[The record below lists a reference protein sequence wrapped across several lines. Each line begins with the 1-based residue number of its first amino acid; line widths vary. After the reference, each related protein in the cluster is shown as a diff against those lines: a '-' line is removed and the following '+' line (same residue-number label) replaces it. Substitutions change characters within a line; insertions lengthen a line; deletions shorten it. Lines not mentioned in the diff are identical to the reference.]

1 MMEIADYRGPTMDQ
15 IIGLCKQRGIIFQSS
30 EIYNG
35 VAGCFDYGPLGAEIK
50 KNIKNIWWQDMV
62 HRRSDIVG
70 LDCSIIMHSDI
81 WRASGH
87 VDGFS
92 DPLVDCK
99 ISKMRYRADQLYFA
113 KVIVGREV
121 IGYVSVL
128 EDEKMQSVAENQA
141 QDLKRKLAKQGA
153 LAEIVLQPYTEARP
167 EEYALIP
174 SPATGKPGSLTAPRA
189 FNLMFQTHLGAVV
202 DDSSVAYLRP
212 ETAQGMFVNFKN
224 ILNTYRVKLPFGI
237 AQMGRS
243 FRNEI
248 TPRNF
253 IFRSREFEQMEMEF
267 FIQDDA
273 DWQEW
278 HQYWVKTRFEW
289 LKSIGL
295 GENFL
300 GLDVHR
306 PEKLAHYSRAC
317 TDITFHYP
325 FGVQELEGVA
335 ARGNFDLRQHQ
346 NASGKNLEYFD
357 EQRNRSYLPH
367 VIEPAIGVDRLFL
380 AVLCSAYCEEPVGN
394 EMRAVLKL
402 HPRVA
407 PIKAAIL
414 PLVKNRSELV
424 SLAEKIYQKLS
435 KMHHVQYDEGG
446 AIGRRY
452 RRMDE
457 IGTPYCITVDFDSL
471 ENGTFTLRDRDTMEQ
486 KRLTEGEIIT
496 FLADRCL

>member
-1 MMEIADYRGPTMDQ
+1 MDQ
-15 IIGLCKQRGIIFQSS
+15 ILSLCKRRGIIFQSS

-35 VAGCFDYGPLGAEIK
+35 IAGCFDYGPLGAEIK
-50 KNIKNIWWQDMV
+50 KNIKNAWWQDMV
-62 HRRSDIVG
+62 HRRENVVG
-70 LDCSIIMHSDI
+70 LDCSVIMHPNV
-81 WRASGH
+81 WKASGH

-99 ISKMRYRADQLYFA
+99 VSKMRYRADQLYFA
-113 KVIVGREV
+113 KVVVEGEL

-128 EDEKMQSVAENQA
+128 EGEQMQSIAENQA
-141 QDLKRKLAKQGA
+141 EDLKRKLSKRGA
-153 LAEIVLQPYTEARP
+153 LEDVILRPYTEASV
-167 EEYALIP
+167 EEYAQIP

-189 FNLMFQTHLGAVV
+189 FNLMFHTHVGAIV
-202 DDSSVAYLRP
+202 DDSSLTYLRP

-224 ILNTYRVKLPFGI
+224 ILNTYRLKLPFGI

-253 IFRSREFEQMEMEF
+253 TFRSREFEQMEMEF

-273 DWQEW
+273 DWKTW
-278 HQYWVKTRFEW
+278 HRYWVDARFEW
-289 LKSIGL
+289 LKNIGL
-295 GENFL
+295 KEDLL
-300 GLDVHR
+300 GYDVHR

-325 FGVQELEGVA
+325 FGVQELEGIA
-335 ARGNFDLRQHQ
+335 ARGNFDLKQHQ

-357 EQRNRSYLPH
+357 EQRSRSYLPH

-380 AVLCSAYCEEPVGN
+380 ALLCSAYYEEIVDG
-394 EMRAVLKL
+394 ETRSVLKF
-402 HPRVA
+402 HPRIA
-407 PIKAAIL
+407 PIKAAVL
-414 PLVKNRSELV
+414 PLVKNRPELV
-424 SLAEKIYQKLS
+424 ELARSLHKKLS
-435 KMHHVQYDEGG
+435 QKFYTQYDESG

-457 IGTPYCITVDFDSL
+457 IGTPYCITIDFRSL
-471 ENGTFTLRDRDTMEQ
+471 EDGTFTLRNRDSMEQ
-486 KRLTEGEIIT
+486 KRFTESEISVFIEG
-496 FLADRCL
+496 CCE

>member
-1 MMEIADYRGPTMDQ
+1 MVKSAEYDGPTMDQ
-15 IIGLCKQRGIIFQSS
+15 ILGLCKRRGIIFQSS

-35 VAGCFDYGPLGAEIK
+35 VAGFFDYGPLGAEIK

-62 HRRSDIVG
+62 HRRDNIVG
-70 LDCSIIMHSDI
+70 LDCSIIMHPDI
-81 WRASGH
+81 WKASGH

-92 DPLVDCK
+92 DPMVDCK

-113 KVIVGREV
+113 EV
-121 IGYVSVL
+121 TIGDEAIGYVSVL
-128 EDEKMQSVAENQA
+128 EDEHMQSVAESQA
-141 QDLKRKLAKQGA
+141 QDLKRKLEKTGILGA
-153 LAEIVLQPYTEARP
+153 IVLRPYTEAKP

-174 SPATGKPGSLTAPRA
+174 SPATGKSGSLTAPRA
-189 FNLMFQTHLGAVV
+189 FNLMFRTNLGAVV

-224 ILNTYRVKLPFGI
+224 ILNTYRIKLPFGI

-273 DWQEW
+273 NWQEW
-278 HQYWVKTRFEW
+278 HQYWVNARVEW

-295 GENFL
+295 RENL
-300 GLDVHR
+300 LDLDVHH

-317 TDITFHYP
+317 TDITFRYP
-325 FGVQELEGVA
+325 FGEQELEGIA
-335 ARGNFDLRQHQ
+335 ARGNFDLTQHQ

-357 EQRNRSYLPH
+357 EQQNRSYLPH

-380 AVLCSAYCEEPVGN
+380 AVLCSAYREEQVDG
-394 EMRAVLKL
+394 ETRVLLKL

-407 PIKAAIL
+407 PIKAAVL
-414 PLVKNRSELV
+414 PLIKNRPQLV
-424 SLAEKIYQKLS
+424 DLARNLYQKLS
-435 KMHHVQYDEGG
+435 KMHHVQYDESG

-457 IGTPYCITVDFDSL
+457 IGTPYCITVDFESL
-471 ENGTFTLRDRDTMEQ
+471 GNQTFTLRDRDTMEQ
-486 KRLTEGEIIT
+486 KRLTESEIIT
-496 FLADRCL
+496 FLADHCL

>member
-1 MMEIADYRGPTMDQ
+1 MDQ
-15 IIGLCKQRGIIFQSS
+15 IVGLCKRRGIIFPSS

-35 VAGCFDYGPLGAEIK
+35 IAGCFDYGPLGAEIK
-50 KNIKNIWWQDMV
+50 KNIKSAWWQDMV
-62 HRRSDIVG
+62 HRRGDIVG
-70 LDCSIIMHSDI
+70 LDCSIIMHPDV
-81 WRASGH
+81 WKASGH

-92 DPLVDCK
+92 DPLVDCR

-113 KVIVGREV
+113 KVAVAGET

-128 EDEKMQSVAENQA
+128 EDENRQSVAENQA
-141 QDLKRKLAKQGA
+141 HDLKRKLAKQGA
-153 LAEIVLQPYTEARP
+153 LEEIILRPYTEATP

-202 DDSSVAYLRP
+202 DSSSVAYLRP

-273 DWQEW
+273 DWREW
-278 HQYWVKTRFEW
+278 HQYWVNVRFDW
-289 LKSIGL
+289 LKNIGL
-295 GENFL
+295 RGDLL
-300 GLDVHR
+300 GFDIHR

-317 TDITFHYP
+317 TDIIFHYP
-325 FGVQELEGVA
+325 FGVQELEGIA
-335 ARGNFDLRQHQ
+335 ARGNFDLTQHQ

-380 AVLCSAYCEEPVGN
+380 AVLCSAYHEESVEGETRVVLRLNPRIAPVKA
-394 EMRAVLKL
+394 AVL
-402 HPRVA
+402 
-407 PIKAAIL
+407 
-414 PLVKNRSELV
+414 PLLKNRPELV
-424 SLAEKIYQKLS
+424 TLAENLHKKLS
-435 KMHHVQYDEGG
+435 EMWHVQYDGSG

-457 IGTPYCITVDFDSL
+457 IGTPYCITVDFESL
-471 ENGTFTLRDRDTMEQ
+471 EKGTFTLRDRDSMDQ
-486 KRLTEGEIIT
+486 KRLSESEMIA
-496 FLADRCL
+496 FLAEQCC

>member
-1 MMEIADYRGPTMDQ
+1 
-15 IIGLCKQRGIIFQSS
+15 
-30 EIYNG
+30 
-35 VAGCFDYGPLGAEIK
+35 
-50 KNIKNIWWQDMV
+50 MV

-70 LDCSIIMHSDI
+70 IDCSIIMHPDV

-99 ISKMRYRADQLYFA
+99 ISKIRYRADQLYFA
-113 KVIVGREV
+113 KVAVAGEA

-128 EDEKMQSVAENQA
+128 EDAAMQSAAEDQA
-141 QDLKRKLAKQGA
+141 RDLKRKLSRQGELEA
-153 LAEIVLQPYTEARP
+153 IVLRPYTEAAP
-167 EEYALIP
+167 QEYALIP
-174 SPATGKPGSLTAPRA
+174 SPATGEPGSLTPPRA

-202 DDSSVAYLRP
+202 DESSVAYLRP

-224 ILNTYRVKLPFGI
+224 ILNTCRVKPPFGI

-267 FIQDDA
+267 FMPDDA
-273 DWQEW
+273 DWQGW
-278 HQYWVKTRFEW
+278 HQYWVNTRFEW

-295 GENFL
+295 REQLL

-306 PEKLAHYSRAC
+306 PEKLSHYSRAC

-335 ARGNFDLRQHQ
+335 ARGNFDLTQHQ

-357 EQRNRSYLPH
+357 EQQNRSYLPH

-380 AVLCSAYCEEPVGN
+380 AVLCSAYREEEVEG
-394 EMRAVLKL
+394 ELRVVLQL
-402 HPRVA
+402 HPRIA
-407 PIKAAIL
+407 PVKAAVL
-414 PLVKNRSELV
+414 PLVKNRPELV
-424 SLAEKIYQKLS
+424 NLARNLYEKLLKSHYV
-435 KMHHVQYDEGG
+435 HYDESG

-471 ENGTFTLRDRDTMEQ
+471 EHKTFTLRDRDTMEQ
-486 KRLTEGEIIT
+486 RRLTESEILA
-496 FLADRCL
+496 FLAENC